1 MAPKSPWNK
10 RTPNVTVASR
20 QQAAAEASSP
30 VINYEVVQG
39 EECEVLQAIYM
50 EDYEAV
56 ETKGAWSKTT
66 DRSFKLTLRSFSD
79 FESYVV
85 LIVRLTA
92 TYPNVLEKRPKQML
106 GEVMIHTIAGEIQ
119 EALEDA
125 VTARQAGT
133 LPSLEEERANA
144 EEVANALAKE
154 AEEAE
159 ARRQRE
165 AAEEEARMLQQMVDR
180 ELQRKERRKASKN
193 LSEDMNSETDVFF
206 DQSAN
211 VHLPNGTVEFHAISV
226 VHLVSQARDAKL
238 YLGQPRSSESSLP
251 LVAVKKL
258 VVRKSREDIMQIE
271 STLEAFSKIRNNNIL
286 GLLAYRVDRID
297 DGISQ
302 VTLCSEW
309 ADRGTLREV
318 LDLGGLHVS
327 KARQFTIELLEGLD
341 FLHHHGLAHGNL
353 NVGSIYLRS
362 SPDLATKLG
371 QLGQWVL
378 GIHDQQIPS
387 KWLSSEAESAVP
399 ALRRKAD
406 IWNLGV
412 VAVQMFLGLHVT
424 SEYQSPQHMLGRLDV
439 SDAFSDFACKVFA
452 MDSKK
457 RPSAFDLLPSE
468 FLRTDAAVMDE
479 VQLTARK
486 SQRPTSSA
494 IMSPLKRR
502 SRHHSSNI
510 MEPMSRYAADFTEL
524 GRLGKGGFGEV
535 VKARNKLDGGVYAVK
550 KVKQAPQ
557 FLDQVLSEVMLLNR
571 LNHPYVV
578 RYFSTWVETD
588 ISGAVSEED
597 TTTTATTTTE
607 EAIEEEDE
615 DESSDGPRMD
625 FGGYSTGGLDFVSS
639 SGYPQIE
646 FGDDDSEAS
655 SDEATAEDQDRIQLA
670 NGSSQVSD
678 SGVSAPRLRKSR
690 SDSRRLPSLLYIQM
704 EYCERQTLRDLI
716 RRGMSTDD
724 SWRCVRQIT
733 EGLAHIHS
741 HGIIHR
747 DLKPDN
753 VFIDVAGNPK
763 IGDFGLATTG
773 HFQFLERAGTMSGQ
787 SGGGELT
794 RSVGTALYVAPEL
807 RSASIGP
814 YNDKVDMYSLG
825 IMFFEMCE
833 EFGTAMER
841 IRALQQIREK
851 EHELPPAYQAGEEKA
866 AQGKL
871 IDCLIAHKP
880 SARPSSTELLRT
892 NLIPVKIED
901 ETIRQALDGLSDPRS
916 PYHQKMMSALFAHN
930 TSDRVKALAWDAKSP
945 SSASGEDATNMR
957 LRSVSR
963 RILEDIFRRHGAE
976 EARRESVFPRSG
988 YYTDPKVVQMLDASG
1003 NLLQLPYDLTLPN
1016 ARQLARRPPAV
1027 KRTFVFGAAYRDA
1040 LTGGPPRV
1048 SEEVDFDI
1056 AQCSAGDNPALDEA
1070 EALKVMDEIAC
1081 EMPVFASSTN
1091 VCFHLNHM
1099 AMLDAILEFCRIP
1112 HPQHTAVKETISRLG
1127 FVQWTWP
1134 KVRAELRKFG
1144 LPDTTLDDLQQFD
1157 FRDSPEKAFRRVQE
1171 LFANSSPRLRHHLE
1185 QGIEALR
1192 ETLSFIKLFALQ
1204 RRLYVAP
1211 LASVNAKFFEDGMLF
1226 QCVLE
1231 RKTTRIVIAAGGR
1244 YDKLIKAHRP
1254 NASSDN
1260 AWGGAVGVAV
1270 GLDPIVAHMVKNV
1283 REVCKSPFLKDR
1295 KSAEPLAKRCDV
1307 LVEAAG
1313 TEAVMTV
1320 GIRVLI
1326 SLWANGVSAELAA
1339 TSNHSSGEMA
1349 AEHSLVVAIRH
1360 EASNTVR
1367 LTITGN
1373 NAEEL
1378 DVPISTLVSRV
1389 QQELRDMETS
1399 KPRQPAFARQSS
1411 HHDANDR
1418 KGNVQVLMA
1427 QHRSKKSNKFHIVAE
1442 AQQKWA
1448 EKMETWKEAPILAIE
1463 TRDEVLESLRGA
1475 RFSDADSWKKAI
1487 QNVQLN
1493 ERQYLQQVQEI
1504 LSGWRKKWIEHGEGG
1519 REACVFN
1526 FRTGGSRTFSKWST
1540 ATYMS
1545 PFTTSHQ
1552 RGCYLN
1558 EMPIALLIFSH
1569 DSPQFEQCEYPIY
1582 RNERI
1587 DIGRKDIM
1595 EVWGTCEQ
1603 TISTHHLRFRCIM
1616 FEDDDDEQRVAPLVY
1631 MRVLSCN
1638 PVVLRRC
1645 GCNSPGDETFLA
1657 RDSGDILLNHDD
1669 ELQLTRDISCAFV
1682 LADVENLRLNALS
1695 NNARAEVEHFRR
1707 QYHVTGRVLGSGGQ
1721 AAVVLAVKQSTKKQL
1736 ACKIVPMVEKC
1747 DRLARE
1753 FDVLKDLDHPNIIC
1767 LEKVFCASYNIYIF
1781 SELITGGDLLS
1792 FVEQHGPL
1800 REAETAA
1807 IVRQL
1812 LKAVDYLHSK
1822 QIVHR
1827 DIKPENVLM
1836 TSWREGC
1843 RVVLTDFGQARRL
1856 EYAKSTMATSMVARM
1871 QTIVGTYG
1879 YIAPELFN
1887 HVRYDHQRSNGYT
1900 KAVDIWSIGCIT
1912 ATLLTN
1918 KLLYEVDFGDGR
1930 DQPNRWD
1937 LSVLDTDPEWQPIG
1951 RKPKS
1956 FIAGCLQVEEIRR
1969 LTAESALQ
1977 HDWLTNRHY
1986 AAEMEGAYQ
1995 RAVFDWKPRGPAEDL
2010 IEFIDTTNVVPP
2022 DNKPEYAARPN
2033 EAVTSKH
2040 FPGQQVPAISPPRAG
2055 PKPTPLPPHNK
2066 TQHTFLPTSIVTN
2079 PLKAKTSKTPAAS
2092 PPCTAPQPIP
2102 PPPAHKTQHAF
2113 IPPVMQDNPLQADP
2127 SHLPPLRAPTSMR
2140 ASPICVP
2147 NSPTTTPRH
2156 TQPLDDLIAVPT
2168 SQPDMSL
2175 GSSESLPLPPGQ
2187 DSFAPSQFVLEGPS
2201 APREIETQGVC
2212 TLDPE
2217 SMGL

>member
-10 RTPNVTVASR
+10 KTSHVTVASR

-30 VINYEVVQG
+30 TINYDEVQR

-50 EDYEAV
+50 EDYEEV

-85 LIVRLTA
+85 LTVRLTA
-92 TYPNVLEKRPKQML
+92 TYPKSAPLLDVSEVDRYHERTQKRIRSVLEKRPKQML
-106 GEVMIHTIAGEIQ
+106 GEVMIHTIAGELQ

-125 VTARQAGT
+125 VSAKQAGT

-144 EEVANALAKE
+144 EEVANSLAKD

-165 AAEEEARMLQQMVDR
+165 AAEEEARVLQQMVDR

-206 DQSAN
+206 DQPAN
-211 VHLPNGTVEFHAISV
+211 VHLPNGVVEFHAISV
-226 VHLVSQARDAKL
+226 VHLVSQARDVKL

-258 VVRKSREDIMQIE
+258 VVRKPREEIMQIE
-271 STLEAFSKIRNNNIL
+271 STLEAFSKIRNSNIL
-286 GLLAYRVDRID
+286 ALLAYRVDRID
-297 DGISQ
+297 AGSSQ

-318 LDLGGLHVS
+318 LDLGGLHLS

-378 GIHDQQIPS
+378 GIHDQPVPS
-387 KWLSSEAESAVP
+387 KWLSPEADSTVP

-412 VAVQMFLGLHVT
+412 VAVQMFLGLQVT
-424 SEYQSPQHMLGRLDV
+424 SEHQTPQHMLSRLDI
-439 SDAFSDFACKVFA
+439 SDAFSDFASKVFA
-452 MDSKK
+452 MDTKK

-479 VQLTARK
+479 VPLTARK
-486 SQRPTSSA
+486 ASRPISSG
-494 IMSPLKRR
+494 IMSPFKRR
-502 SRHHSSNI
+502 SRHNSSNI

-550 KVKQAPQ
+550 RVKQAPQ

-588 ISGAVSEED
+588 ISGAISEED

-639 SGYPQIE
+639 SGFPQIE

-655 SDEATAEDQDRIQLA
+655 SDGATAEDQDGIQLA

-678 SGVSAPRLRKSR
+678 SGISALRLRKSR

-724 SWRCVRQIT
+724 SWRYVRQIT

-753 VFIDVAGNPK
+753 VFIDIAGNPK

-773 HFQFLERAGTMSGQ
+773 QYQFLERAGIISGQ
-787 SGGGELT
+787 SGGGDMT

-807 RSASIGP
+807 RSACSGS

-851 EHELPPAYQAGEEKA
+851 ENDLPPAYQANEEKA

-871 IDCLIAHKP
+871 ISCLIAHKP

-930 TSDRVKALAWDAKSP
+930 TSDRVKALAWDAKSM
-945 SSASGEDATNMR
+945 SSASGEGATNMR

-963 RILEDIFRRHGAE
+963 KLLEDIFRRHGAE

-1016 ARQLARRPPAV
+1016 ARQLARQPPAV

-1040 LTGGPPRV
+1040 LTGGPPKV
-1048 SEEVDFDI
+1048 SEEVDFDL
-1056 AQCSAGDNPALDEA
+1056 AQCGAGDNPALDEA

-1081 EMPVFASSTN
+1081 EVPAFASTN

-1099 AMLDAILEFCRIP
+1099 KMLDAILEFCRIP
-1112 HPQHTAVKETISRLG
+1112 VPQHTTVKETISRLG

-1157 FRDSPEKAFRRVQE
+1157 FRDGPEKAFKRVQE
-1171 LFANSSPRLRHHLE
+1171 LFANSSPRLRHKLE
-1185 QGIEALR
+1185 QGIGALH
-1192 ETLSFIKLFALQ
+1192 ETLSFAKLLALQ
-1204 RRLYVAP
+1204 RKLYVAP
-1211 LASVNAKFFEDGMLF
+1211 LASVNAKFYEDGMLF

-1244 YDKLIKAHRP
+1244 YDRLIKAHQST
-1254 NASSDN
+1254 ASLDK
-1260 AWGGAVGVAV
+1260 ACRGAVGMAI
-1270 GLDPIVAHMVKNV
+1270 GLDPIVAHMVRNV
-1283 REVCKSPFLKDR
+1283 REVGKGTFLKDR
-1295 KSAEPLAKRCDV
+1295 KSRELLAKRCDV
-1307 LVEAAG
+1307 LVEAVG
-1313 TEAVMTV
+1313 TEAVTTV

-1339 TSNHSSGEMA
+1339 PSSHSSGEVV
-1349 AEHSLVVAIRH
+1349 AEHSLIIAIRH

-1367 LTITGN
+1367 LTNTSN
-1373 NAEEL
+1373 NAEEF

-1389 QQELRDMETS
+1389 QQELRDMDTS
-1399 KPRQPAFARQSS
+1399 KPRQPAFVRQSS

-1442 AQQKWA
+1442 AQQKWV
-1448 EKMETWKEAPILAIE
+1448 EKIDAWKEAPILAIE
-1463 TRDEVLESLRGA
+1463 TRDDVLESLRDT

-1493 ERQYLQQVQEI
+1493 ERQYLQQVQDI
-1504 LSGWRKKWIEHGEGG
+1504 LSGWRKKWIEHDEGG

-1526 FRTGGSRTFSKWST
+1526 FRTG
-1540 ATYMS
+1540 
-1545 PFTTSHQ
+1545 
-1552 RGCYLN
+1552 
-1558 EMPIALLIFSH
+1558 
-1569 DSPQFEQCEYPIY
+1569 QCIY
-1582 RNERI
+1582 Y
-1587 DIGRKDIM
+1587 D
-1595 EVWGTCEQ
+1595 
-1603 TISTHHLRFRCIM
+1603 
-1616 FEDDDDEQRVAPLVY
+1616 
-1631 MRVLSCN
+1631 
-1638 PVVLRRC
+1638 
-1645 GCNSPGDETFLA
+1645 
-1657 RDSGDILLNHDD
+1657 
-1669 ELQLTRDISCAFV
+1669 
-1682 LADVENLRLNALS
+1682 
-1695 NNARAEVEHFRR
+1695 
-1707 QYHVTGRVLGSGGQ
+1707 LG
-1721 AAVVLAVKQSTKKQL
+1721 L
-1736 ACKIVPMVEKC
+1736 
-1747 DRLARE
+1747 
-1753 FDVLKDLDHPNIIC
+1753 
-1767 LEKVFCASYNIYIF
+1767 
-1781 SELITGGDLLS
+1781 
-1792 FVEQHGPL
+1792 
-1800 REAETAA
+1800 
-1807 IVRQL
+1807 
-1812 LKAVDYLHSK
+1812 
-1822 QIVHR
+1822 
-1827 DIKPENVLM
+1827 
-1836 TSWREGC
+1836 
-1843 RVVLTDFGQARRL
+1843 
-1856 EYAKSTMATSMVARM
+1856 
-1871 QTIVGTYG
+1871 
-1879 YIAPELFN
+1879 
-1887 HVRYDHQRSNGYT
+1887 
-1900 KAVDIWSIGCIT
+1900 
-1912 ATLLTN
+1912 
-1918 KLLYEVDFGDGR
+1918 
-1930 DQPNRWD
+1930 
-1937 LSVLDTDPEWQPIG
+1937 
-1951 RKPKS
+1951 
-1956 FIAGCLQVEEIRR
+1956 
-1969 LTAESALQ
+1969 
-1977 HDWLTNRHY
+1977 
-1986 AAEMEGAYQ
+1986 
-1995 RAVFDWKPRGPAEDL
+1995 
-2010 IEFIDTTNVVPP
+2010 
-2022 DNKPEYAARPN
+2022 
-2033 EAVTSKH
+2033 
-2040 FPGQQVPAISPPRAG
+2040 
-2055 PKPTPLPPHNK
+2055 
-2066 TQHTFLPTSIVTN
+2066 
-2079 PLKAKTSKTPAAS
+2079 
-2092 PPCTAPQPIP
+2092 
-2102 PPPAHKTQHAF
+2102 
-2113 IPPVMQDNPLQADP
+2113 
-2127 SHLPPLRAPTSMR
+2127 
-2140 ASPICVP
+2140 
-2147 NSPTTTPRH
+2147 
-2156 TQPLDDLIAVPT
+2156 
-2168 SQPDMSL
+2168 
-2175 GSSESLPLPPGQ
+2175 
-2187 DSFAPSQFVLEGPS
+2187 
-2201 APREIETQGVC
+2201 
-2212 TLDPE
+2212 
-2217 SMGL
+2217 